1 MPHATVIDDMNT
13 YTIQQIIAIARQH
26 PFYSSAKY
34 PPSRDLVED
43 VRSQRTKRT
52 AQLDTSKSCLSH
64 RDGGETDG
72 DTKRGEVD
80 AALLLLQTHPI
91 IRKKDLYTTIT
102 RLITST
108 NPLNTYNSS
117 AYISVTGGGGGTSN
131 PLYFSTDAFEN
142 RAQRASFGRLVNQ
155 VGVLGEGD
163 IVLTTHCSGH
173 FYRSLDLML
182 EIIENASA
190 SAFAASNHMT
200 PSEVI
205 ANLIALPVNTLTGD
219 ASQVVQTVHAIS
231 SLPATDRA
239 GIKLNKIVYTSEAFT
254 KVQREYVREVLGPKI
269 RICSIIGSA
278 EAGPWGVSGEGL
290 GWEDDLCNGGTDFL
304 VDRREMVVEIVPL
317 DTEDEVEGKTDAR
330 NHVNDAGGA
339 ATEAAQN
346 PQQYETTPVTLPQG
360 EIGLVV
366 QTSLVRLRNP
376 LIRYMTGDVGSLH
389 SLPPHAQSIV
399 PAALLPHLYIVR
411 LYGRDTRFSLTW
423 NGEYIEF
430 AKIKAVMTEKRF
442 GVLQWQVILD
452 RLEGSR
458 EAAVE
463 VRVLKDRSTQVNA
476 GCEVNSLEKTLKEL
490 FVVFQKDEYRFRIV
504 YVEDLNGFERSS
516 TGRKVIKFLDRSD
529 RKA

>member
-1 MPHATVIDDMNT
+1 MPHASVINDANS
-13 YTIQQIIAIARQH
+13 YTIPQILTIARQH
-26 PFYSSAKY
+26 PFYSPVKY
-34 PPSRDLVED
+34 PPSRDFVED
-43 VRSQRTKRT
+43 Q
-52 AQLDTSKSCLSH
+52 
-64 RDGGETDG
+64 EI
-72 DTKRGEVD
+72 D
-80 AALLLLQTHPI
+80 ANLLLLRTQPI
-91 IRKKDLYTTIT
+91 IRKKDLYATIT

-108 NPLNTYNSS
+108 HPSNTYNSS

-142 RAQRASFGRLVNQ
+142 RAQRASFGRLVNR

-163 IVLTTHCSGH
+163 VVLTTHSSGH

-200 PSEVI
+200 PAEII
-205 ANLIALPVNTLTGD
+205 ANLISLPVNTLTGD

-231 SLPATDRA
+231 SLSSTDRA
-239 GIKLNKIVYTSEAFT
+239 RIRLEKIVYTSEAFT
-254 KVQREYVREVLGPKI
+254 KVQREYVREVLGRKV

-290 GWEDDLCNGGTDFL
+290 SWGEEDVGNGGTDFL
-304 VDRREMVVEIVPL
+304 VDRREMIVEIVPL
-317 DTEDEVEGKTDAR
+317 DTDDQTEEENHAKNGVSNAR
-330 NHVNDAGGA
+330 GA
-339 ATEAAQN
+339 ATEEAQDSEQDKTI
-346 PQQYETTPVTLPQG
+346 PHTLPQG
-360 EIGLVV
+360 EIGLVL

-389 SLPPHAQSIV
+389 PLPPHAQSII
-399 PAALLPHLYIVR
+399 PADLLPHLYIVR
-411 LYGRDTRFSLTW
+411 IYGRDARFSLTW

-430 AKIKAVMTEKRF
+430 AKIKAVMTDKRF

-463 VRVLKDRSTQVNA
+463 VRVLKDWSTQV
-476 GCEVNSLEKTLKEL
+476 GTDSLEDTLKKL
-490 FVVFQKDEYRFRIV
+490 FVVFENIEYRFQIV
-504 YVEDLNGFERSS
+504 YVKDLNGFERSS

-529 RKA
+529 R